1 MNKDSESAATL
12 LLKDTSADMMSE
24 DEQDTSADTVSEDK
38 QDTSADTV
46 SSIQVVCPVAELKI
60 VLRIAVK

>member
-1 MNKDSESAATL
+1 
-12 LLKDTSADMMSE
+12 MMSE
-24 DEQDTSADTVSEDK
+24 DEKDTSADTVSEDE